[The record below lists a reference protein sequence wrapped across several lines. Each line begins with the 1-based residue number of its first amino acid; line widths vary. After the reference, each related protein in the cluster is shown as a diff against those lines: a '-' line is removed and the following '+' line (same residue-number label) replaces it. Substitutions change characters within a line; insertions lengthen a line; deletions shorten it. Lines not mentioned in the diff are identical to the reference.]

1 MGNNDSLVRGSRLG
15 MHCPGGSCLLLFPRA
30 RFVKEAGASWQCVPG
45 LEPWN
50 EEGCDE

>member
-1 MGNNDSLVRGSRLG
+1 MKNNDALAPLFQGSRPG
-15 MHCPGGSCLLLFPRA
+15 THCTGGSCLLSCPALA
-30 RFVKEAGASWQCVPG
+30 CGGSWQCVPG